1 MTVLERKPS
10 YAMRSVVRVVLSAI
24 VAVNL
29 SACSQF
35 EPYQRVGTWH
45 ENNAVDHNI
54 AVELQTPTDL
64 LYGRSSPVLTG
75 AVSNGAI
82 SQVEHAFTS
91 GNGGVSTSSSG
102 AGLSG
107 GGGMGGGGVGG
118 GSSMGGGGAY

>member
-1 MTVLERKPS
+1 MTVPERKRS
-10 YAMRSVVRVVLSAI
+10 YAIRSVVRVVLSATI
-24 VAVNL
+24 AINL

-35 EPYQRVGTWH
+35 EPYQRIGTWH
-45 ENNAVDHNI
+45 EGNAVDHNI

-82 SQVEHAFTS
+82 SQVEHTFTS
-91 GNGGVSTSSSG
+91 GSGGVSTSSSG
-102 AGLSG
+102 AGSSG
-107 GGGMGGGGVGG
+107 GGGMGG

>member
-24 VAVNL
+24 IAVNL

-45 ENNAVDHNI
+45 EDNAVDHNI
-54 AVELQTPTDL
+54 AVELQAPTDL

-75 AVSNGAI
+75 AVSDGAI
-82 SQVEHAFTS
+82 SQVEHTFAS
-91 GNGGVSTSSSG
+91 GSGGVSTSSSG
-102 AGLSG
+102 SGLSG
-107 GGGMGGGGVGG
+107 GGGMGG